1 MNFCAHIKGL
11 YGMNEIRK
19 ELERNLTASVQQ
31 KKEQSPD
38 ELPTVAITETPE
50 EISVEKTIISAPK
63 SYKKQFAED
72 FKNLSPQWQNYLLER
87 EAQVEKG
94 FTEAN
99 NKINSYKVLE
109 DIFTQN
115 KNRLSPCFEKA
126 KDWLEGLAKIDAEMA
141 KNPLRTIKAIADY
154 YGIKIEFPNHRNI
167 RANSEIVERLEQL
180 ENGFNVLQN
189 HFKQEKNERFANE
202 FVNFGNDCDEN
213 GYLKHPFFNEVKEQ
227 MAQMLQNG
235 YVASFDEAYAKAI
248 WLDPQIREKL
258 IEKQIQARADETQKA
273 QNAAFAL
280 KGKVVAPAKVL
291 SLREELEKN
300 MAKFKI

>member
-1 MNFCAHIKGL
+1 
-11 YGMNEIRK
+11 MNEIRK

-38 ELPTVAITETPE
+38 ELPTVDITETPE

-87 EAQVEKG
+87 EAQIEKG

-99 NKINSYKVLE
+99 NKINAYKVLE
-109 DIFTQN
+109 DIFNQN

-154 YGIKIEFPNHRNI
+154 YGIKIEFPEHRNI
-167 RANSEIVERLEQL
+167 RANSEIIERLEQL

-189 HFKQEKNERFANE
+189 HFKQEKNERLANE

-213 GYLKHPFFNEVKEQ
+213 GCLKHPFFNEVKEQ

-248 WLDPQIREKL
+248 WLNPQIREKL